1 MTDPYVDPQ
10 TIHNPS
16 VSATPPASWGSTVR
30 DDLEFLIAPPS
41 VCAERTSNQSIS
53 DSTVTAVQFNAADR
67 WDTDAFHDTSTANT
81 KLIVPAGLAGRYEV
95 RSFCQFAT
103 DSTGARVGYI
113 YKNGTVTRWEN
124 GVDPVTGNRMQV
136 VGEVELG
143 EADYIE
149 LMVYQSSGGALNL
162 GRALLS
168 MRWVSR

>member
-10 TIHNPS
+10 TIHNPN
-16 VSATPPASWGSTVR
+16 VSAVPPASWGDTVR

-53 DSTVTAVQFNAADR
+53 DSTATAVQFNAADR

-103 DSTGARVGYI
+103 DSTGARVAYL
-113 YKNGTVTRWEN
+113 YKNGAITRWEN
-124 GVDPVTGNRMQV
+124 EITGSGGNRIQV